1 MKNSFVSAKKIQR
14 DMIKEKKIG
23 NGLEVDILIRKVN

>member
-14 DMIKEKKIG
+14 DMIIEKYFDKKSKLNLNTG
-23 NGLEVDILIRKVN
+23 ML